1 MEENVDEAERVEV
14 FRLYSVGD
22 SQRNMGAFLSEWSK
36 EPDLRPG
43 VVKRVGSIPTEC
55 IFCHIFYKY
64 AYFLFW
70 SYDVM
75 VSIPDFESGNLG
87 SNPSKTLILISNF
100 KYLLKIEKIYLLV
113 LIDNNKIISL
123 SHI

>member
-1 MEENVDEAERVEV
+1 
-14 FRLYSVGD
+14 
-22 SQRNMGAFLSEWSK
+22 MGAFLSEWSK

-87 SNPSKTLILISNF
+87 SNPSKTFLQVSLLRETCKF
-100 KYLLKIEKIYLLV
+100 KYFSRINEYFISS
-113 LIDNNKIISL
+113 NN
-123 SHI
+123 